1 MKQLV
6 FELEDTFT
14 RITQG
19 NYPLE
24 WEENHITYSLMKEM
38 RSMFQKR
45 HIRYKGFTK
54 IIEWFSYK
62 NKGKSESIAGDISLI
77 VNIQFSSGEKLR
89 GVAFLE
95 AKRNSTDENFESM
108 SVPQLERIHT
118 RIPYSHLLL
127 YLHKSQE
134 LPLKFPDESTWKSNM
149 WASPSNTAIPMLKQV
164 SKSDNWRTLRV
175 SLPFSMLITSRYFWG
190 HDLDYREDSY
200 KLALDGLD
208 SIAAPQFLG
217 VINVYYEGQAP
228 LNVQVSDNWELI

>member
-1 MKQLV
+1 MQRLIS
-6 FELEDTFT
+6 ELEETFT
-14 RITQG
+14 NVTQG

-24 WEENHITYSLMKEM
+24 WDENHITYSLMKAM

-45 HIRYKGFTK
+45 QVRYKGFTK
-54 IIEWFSYK
+54 TVEWFSYK

-95 AKRNSTDENFESM
+95 AKRDSSNDNFESM
-108 SVPQLERIHT
+108 SVDQLERIHAK
-118 RIPYSHLLL
+118 IPYSHLLL
-127 YLHKSQE
+127 YLHKTQE
-134 LPLKFPDESTWKSNM
+134 WPLKFPDESTWRSNM
-149 WASPSNTAIPMLKQV
+149 WASPSNTAIQMLKQV

-200 KLALDGLD
+200 RLALEGLD
-208 SIAAPQFLG
+208 GIAAPQFLG
-217 VINVYYEGQAP
+217 VINVYYEGQTP
-228 LNVQVSDNWELI
+228 DDTRVSDNWELI